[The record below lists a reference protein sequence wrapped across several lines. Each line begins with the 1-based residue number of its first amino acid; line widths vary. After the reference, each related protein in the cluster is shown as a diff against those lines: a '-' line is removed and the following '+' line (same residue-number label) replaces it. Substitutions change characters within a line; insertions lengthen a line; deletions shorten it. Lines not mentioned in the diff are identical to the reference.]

1 MSELK
6 PFKLNVSE
14 ETLNYIKKR
23 VSSYPWHEMPNDGG
37 WDYGTN
43 IDYLKNFCE
52 YWVEEF
58 DWKAQEEQINKFSNF
73 RGLNDQTQILP
84 QSSFKLSLVFLRALV
99 AAIKV

>member
-43 IDYLKNFCE
+43 IDYLKKGRNNSYRSCNKNIINF
-52 YWVEEF
+52 
-58 DWKAQEEQINKFSNF
+58 KSNK
-73 RGLNDQTQILP
+73 
-84 QSSFKLSLVFLRALV
+84 K
-99 AAIKV
+99 